1 MKKILAI
8 VLLLTAACSA
18 NVSKPSKVNLTYV
31 KSPLNL
37 PLIVGYHKGFYEDA
51 FKQEGVAIEWHEINS
66 GAQQTEAMAAGSI
79 DFSPVLGGTSALLAA
94 ANGSDV
100 KILNIFG
107 RAPKAFIIM
116 VKDPSIKTAADLK
129 GKTIAGP
136 KGSVLH
142 ELLAAALSSVG
153 LSLQDVNL
161 VSMSFPE
168 ALAALGVGNLSAAL
182 LPSNVQTIGKNLGAR
197 ILLDGEGYIKGA
209 TVTAVRGDFA
219 KKNPELVAVFRK
231 AHQKSVDYMNENMD
245 EAIAIGAKELDISED
260 EARELLTV
268 YDFTPTISNED
279 RDSISATQNFLIQA
293 EMMTTPVELSNL
305 ILP

>member
-1 MKKILAI
+1 MKKLLAAAF
-8 VLLLTAACSA
+8 LLSVACTSTPKLTE
-18 NVSKPSKVNLTYV
+18 VNLTYV

-37 PLIVGYHKGFYEDA
+37 PLIIGHQKGIFEDA
-51 FKQEGVAIEWHEINS
+51 FKQEGITVKWHEINS

-107 RAPKAFIIM
+107 RAPKAYIIM

-129 GKTIAGP
+129 GKTVAGP
-136 KGSVLH
+136 KGTVLH

-153 LSLQDVNL
+153 LSLQDTTI

-168 ALAALGVGNLSAAL
+168 AIAALGTGNVDAAL
-182 LPSNVQTIGKNLGAR
+182 LPSNVKKAGQDLGAR
-197 ILLDGEGYIKGA
+197 VLLDGEGYIKGA

-219 KKNPELVAVFRK
+219 EKNPKLVAIFRK
-231 AHQKSVDYMNENMD
+231 AHQDSVDYMNIHLE
-245 EAIAIGAKELDISED
+245 ETIVAGATELGITED
-260 EARELLTV
+260 EVSDFLTA
-268 YDFTPTISNED
+268 YDFDPTITDED
-279 RDSISATQNFLIQA
+279 RLSIQATQNFLIQA
-293 EMMTTPVELSNL
+293 EMMTTPIDLSNL